1 MDNLMLILGWGSPIG
16 TGIFLLCI
24 AGMIFI
30 LTKAQKAK
38 GKKDQVELIAFEL
51 SMTINGN
58 TRWWVLP
65 FLFVSPLL
73 TNKIYQHNNCSFD

>member
-51 SMTINGN
+51 SMTINGD
-58 TRWWVLP
+58 TQRWVGVAV
-65 FLFVSPLL
+65 FVMCIMSTPLL
-73 TNKIYQHNNCSFD
+73 YNKTKE

>member
-16 TGIFLLCI
+16 IGIFLLCI

-38 GKKDQVELIAFEL
+38 GKKDQVELVTFKL
-51 SMTINGN
+51 SMTIEGGI
-58 TRWWVLP
+58 RRRASVADIFILIIEP
-65 FLFVSPLL
+65 
-73 TNKIYQHNNCSFD
+73 K